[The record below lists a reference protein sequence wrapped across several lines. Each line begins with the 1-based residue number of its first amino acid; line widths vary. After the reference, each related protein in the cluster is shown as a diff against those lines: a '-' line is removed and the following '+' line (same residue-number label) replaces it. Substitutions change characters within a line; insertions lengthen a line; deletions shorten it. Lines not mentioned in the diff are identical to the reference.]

1 MVDFIHSAH
10 HHGWLALAIHV
21 IANVALGFLMVLL
34 VYFFKTPW
42 LAIGLLLI
50 SKWRVLAVRPRYW
63 WANIL
68 SSLPDLVVGLSV
80 IMLAT
85 YVGNT
90 YENLIRNGL
99 PPTMGTMFW
108 SFNVN
113 ALEVQLGIATLY
125 AIWLAW
131 IKPLSSER
139 AVLFQASVCEL
150 FGLMVIYTLSKETL
164 WLALVLTFV
173 VAFSA
178 ARQALGQ
185 YDEKSRSLLAS
196 VWGVLVTILGY
207 ACWHWNVMY
216 PVISLL
222 ILLPQIVIFVAMI
235 SFVTIKVYKAWADDR
250 HVTWEELGAPVV
262 FALAMTVVLL
272 IFFSRLFELPIQP

>member
-1 MVDFIHSAH
+1 MADFIHSAH
-10 HHGWLALAIHV
+10 HHGWLALVTHV
-21 IANVALGFLMVLL
+21 VANVALGFLMVLL

-80 IMLAT
+80 IMLAA
-85 YVGNT
+85 YVGDT
-90 YENLIRNGL
+90 YEGLIRNGMA
-99 PPTMGTMFW
+99 PTMGTLGW

-113 ALEVQLGIATLY
+113 ALEVQLGIGALY
-125 AIWLAW
+125 AIWLTW

-139 AVLFQASVCEL
+139 AVLFQAGVCEL
-150 FGLMVIYTLSKETL
+150 LGLMVIYTMSKETL

-196 VWGVLVTILGY
+196 VWGVLITVLGY

-222 ILLPQIVIFVAMI
+222 ILLPQIVIFVAVI
-235 SFVTIKVYKAWADDR
+235 SFITIKVYKAWADDR

-262 FALAMTVVLL
+262 FAIATTLAVL
-272 IFFSRLFELPIQP
+272 IFFSRLFDLPTQP